1 MKLPTKC
8 ILDKYDTYRKI
19 LKFSIKNDDN
29 PQYKD
34 FSLID
39 SYIMILIEIEKN
51 LDGIFEEKVRIRH
64 STNYE
69 EPLKESKFE
78 SLLYSI
84 IYEDSENFDEED
96 EIHQLKMNINE
107 EKKKELIRRFELVM
121 ELSDCALDRIHDDEE
136 VGPLMR
142 FKIIDNELSKIL
154 TYFSP
159 ILNKI
164 LYNNNK

>member
-19 LKFSIKNDDN
+19 LKFSIKNDDD

-84 IYEDSENFDEED
+84 IGISGYFIIPKLLEGDLFGD
-96 EIHQLKMNINE
+96 EIFDPGTRYDWDRSDYMDVIFVQYSSS
-107 EKKKELIRRFELVM
+107 RFTKLRK
-121 ELSDCALDRIHDDEE
+121 SFR
-136 VGPLMR
+136 P
-142 FKIIDNELSKIL
+142 
-154 TYFSP
+154 
-159 ILNKI
+159 
-164 LYNNNK
+164 